1 MFRGHYWILPR
12 GPEDP
17 GVLEADQQVRGEDQ
31 DDREVHVNRWDA
43 QEQIQTKKMRN
54 RFGRNPRTYFVEMR
68 EYNPNQ

>member
-43 QEQIQTKKMRN
+43 QEQIQTKKN
-54 RFGRNPRTYFVEMR
+54 AQSFWKKSANIFCGNAEIQP
-68 EYNPNQ
+68 